1 MSSTIVGGLELSKEA
16 MLSLSAAGQWEKQR
30 ETNQAKIDGA
40 SCTKIREAL
49 KSLNEYKRTCE
60 LHEVSYYDSFKL
72 QREVHDFN
80 ANVSRLELA
89 GLWDEIVEMLRRRE
103 LPDGFESRQDWV
115 NLGTLYR
122 RLVEPLD
129 IANYYRHSKNEDTGS
144 YLSKGRPRRYKYTQE
159 WHEQSQRISFGSSLE
174 SCFWAMAEELQ
185 AEIANGKTFDD
196 VRDRVVKLESD
207 AHGWSMSGSLGKDIF
222 LSRSS
227 FVIWWKTLP
236 ENHRSASCI
245 AKLVPW

>member
-1 MSSTIVGGLELSKEA
+1 

-129 IANYYRHSKNEDTGS
+129 IANYYTGIPRRRTLAPTTS
-144 YLSKGRPRRYKYTQE
+144 PSRGGARPR
-159 WHEQSQRISFGSSLE
+159 
-174 SCFWAMAEELQ
+174 
-185 AEIANGKTFDD
+185 NP
-196 VRDRVVKLESD
+196 VKKNL
-207 AHGWSMSGSLGKDIF
+207 
-222 LSRSS
+222 
-227 FVIWWKTLP
+227 
-236 ENHRSASCI
+236 
-245 AKLVPW
+245 